1 MKVVKYGNKA
11 NDAAKVNSTSKSA
24 GKRNVKPFIMAG
36 LAAAMIATPLAGLG
50 ISNVISGA
58 AEVEPQDE
66 QTVESMNLTADFVEP
81 ATDVIEDVK
90 QIAKKVKFNVP
101 DGAHVTAGD
110 NASFDAETSVLTFAD
125 NDKDAKFSVSVDDGH
140 KLDSVQFDGIK
151 MTSDDGSYT
160 LFKDEE
166 TVLVTVAI
174 SDAPTAEEQ
183 KAAEEAARQQAEQ
196 EAAEKAA
203 AEEAARQQAA
213 AQSSASKK
221 SASAGSSA
229 SSESTSSSASSSEK
243 SSGSAKNSTS
253 TKKTTSKQSTST
265 KKSSGSSSSTAAVI
279 GVAKHSM
286 TSEELSMAKDIFNAY
301 NDWRTS
307 HGLAAAT
314 WDENCANMAYGSAK
328 GCGQRG
334 SLIHRLGIPSKYQSS
349 YSDILQYATYRM
361 SGKEALTNWA
371 NSSGHLAQLRCK
383 GTGKAAVG
391 VYKSGG
397 TYWFAVVYTFSGTNI
412 G

>member
-90 QIAKKVKFNVP
+90 QIDKKVKFNVP

-110 NASFDAETSVLTFAD
+110 NASFDAETSVLTFDD

-140 KLDSVQFDGIK
+140 KLDSVQFDGMK
-151 MTSDDGSYT
+151 MTADDGSYT
-160 LFKDEE
+160 LSKDEE

-213 AQSSASKK
+213 AQSAASKN
-221 SASAGSSA
+221 SMSAGSSA
-229 SSESTSSSASSSEK
+229 SSKSTSSSASSSKK
-243 SSGSAKNSTS
+243 SSDSAKKSTS
-253 TKKTTSKQSTST
+253 TKKTASKQSTST
-265 KKSSGSSSSTAAVI
+265 EKSSGSSSTAAVS

-314 WDENCANMAYGSAK
+314 WDDNCANMAYGSAK
-328 GCGQRG
+328 GCGQHG
-334 SLIHRLGIPSKYQSS
+334 SLIHRLGIPSEYQSS

-397 TYWFAVVYTFSGTNI
+397 TYWFAVVYTFSSTNI